1 MAEFYDEL
9 FDVYI
14 PNDFDVDIIYPDG
27 SKAEMFLIK
36 IPKRGDIIRGYI
48 VNKIIP
54 YEKNKEFECEARIEL
69 IRKEDF
75 KK

>member
-9 FDVYI
+9 LNIDPIVDY
-14 PNDFDVDIIYPDG
+14 DVDIIYPDG
-27 SKAEMFLIK
+27 TKDEMYLET

-48 VNKIIP
+48 VDKIIH
-54 YEKNKEFECEARIEL
+54 YKMNEKNECEARIEL
-69 IRKEDF
+69 TRKEDF

>member
-9 FDVYI
+9 FNIDPIVDY
-14 PNDFDVDIIYPDG
+14 DVDVIYPDG
-27 SKAEMFLIK
+27 SKDEMFLNE

>member
-9 FDVYI
+9 LNYEPIVDY
-14 PNDFDVDIIYPDG
+14 DVDIIYPDG
-27 SKAEMFLIK
+27 SKDEMFLNS
-36 IPKRGDIIRGYI
+36 IPKRGDIIRGYV

-54 YEKNKEFECEARIEL
+54 YEKNKEFECEARVEL
-69 IRKEDF
+69 IRKEDY